1 MSSDEVF
8 EAVSHPL
15 RVKIIEVLAKGPMR
29 FADLKRELRI
39 DSSGLLDFHLRKL
52 DDLVSINNE
61 GLYVLNEKGFAAL
74 QAVEAFSRYGWQRR
88 AFYIN
93 LLFHIIT
100 NFYVLLKMAEW
111 LPLTLAISA
120 TWMTFYSYWTFFRRH
135 VSLKPK

>member
-61 GLYVLNEKGFAAL
+61 GLYVLN
-74 QAVEAFSRYGWQRR
+74 
-88 AFYIN
+88 
-93 LLFHIIT
+93 
-100 NFYVLLKMAEW
+100 
-111 LPLTLAISA
+111 
-120 TWMTFYSYWTFFRRH
+120 
-135 VSLKPK
+135 